1 MDTASTPRQDAPGRS
16 LAAPGI
22 VLGAGLGGFL
32 DGIVL
37 HQVLQWHHL
46 LSTTDRDNVGIP
58 YYPDTTVHGLEMNT
72 LWDGVF
78 HIVTWLLVLTGM
90 AMLFSRVERGRG
102 RAWRLTGLWP
112 WVLVGWGVFNVV
124 EGLLSHQL
132 LGIHH
137 VKPGPSELAWDLG
150 YLAMG
155 VALIVVGRLLARR
168 RGDRAERS
176 R

>member
-1 MDTASTPRQDAPGRS
+1 MTSETDTTPRS

-22 VLGAGLGGFL
+22 LLGMGLGGFL

-46 LSTTDRDNVGIP
+46 LTTTDRDHVGIP

-72 LWDGVF
+72 LWDGIF
-78 HIVTWLLVLTGM
+78 HVVTWLLVLTGM

-102 RAWRLTGLWP
+102 RTWRLNALWP
-112 WVLVGWGVFNVV
+112 WILVGWGVFNVV
-124 EGLLSHQL
+124 EGLLSHQI

-137 VKPGPSELAWDLG
+137 VRPGDAELAWDLG

-155 VALIVVGRLLARR
+155 VVLIAVGWLLARR
-168 RGDRAERS
+168 LSPAHDRRA
-176 R
+176 

>member
-1 MDTASTPRQDAPGRS
+1 MTSETDTTPRS

-22 VLGAGLGGFL
+22 VLGMGLGGFL

-46 LSTTDRDNVGIP
+46 LTTTDRDHVGIP

-72 LWDGVF
+72 LWDGIF
-78 HIVTWLLVLTGM
+78 HVVTWLLVLTGM

-102 RAWRLTGLWP
+102 RTWRLNALWP
-112 WVLVGWGVFNVV
+112 WILVGWGVFNVV
-124 EGLLSHQL
+124 EGLLSHQI

-137 VKPGPSELAWDLG
+137 VRPGDAELAWDLG

-155 VALIVVGRLLARR
+155 VVLIAVGWLLARR
-168 RGDRAERS
+168 LSPAHDRRA
-176 R
+176 

>member
-1 MDTASTPRQDAPGRS
+1 MTSETDTTPRS

-22 VLGAGLGGFL
+22 VLGMGLGGFL

-46 LSTTDRDNVGIP
+46 LTTTDRDHVGIP

-72 LWDGVF
+72 LWDGIF
-78 HIVTWLLVLTGM
+78 HVVTWLLVLTGM

-102 RAWRLTGLWP
+102 RTWRLNALWP
-112 WVLVGWGVFNVV
+112 WILVGWGVFNVV
-124 EGLLSHQL
+124 EGLLSHQV

-137 VKPGPSELAWDLG
+137 VRPGDAELAWDLG

-155 VALIVVGRLLARR
+155 VVLIAVGWLLARR
-168 RGDRAERS
+168 LSPAHDRRA
-176 R
+176 

>member
-1 MDTASTPRQDAPGRS
+1 MTSGTDTTPRS

-22 VLGAGLGGFL
+22 VLGMGLGGFL

-46 LSTTDRDNVGIP
+46 LTTTDRDHVGIP

-72 LWDGVF
+72 LWDGIF
-78 HIVTWLLVLTGM
+78 HVVTWLLVLTGM

-102 RAWRLTGLWP
+102 RTWRLNALWP
-112 WVLVGWGVFNVV
+112 WILVGWGVFNVV
-124 EGLLSHQL
+124 EGLLSHQV

-137 VKPGPSELAWDLG
+137 VRPGDAELAWDLG

-155 VALIVVGRLLARR
+155 VVLIAVGWLLARR
-168 RGDRAERS
+168 LSPAHDRRA
-176 R
+176 

>member
-1 MDTASTPRQDAPGRS
+1 MTSETDTAPRS

-22 VLGAGLGGFL
+22 VLGMGLGGFL

-46 LSTTDRDNVGIP
+46 LTTTDRDHVGIP
-58 YYPDTTVHGLEMNT
+58 YTTVHGLEMNT
-72 LWDGVF
+72 LWDGIF
-78 HIVTWLLVLTGM
+78 HVVTWLLVLTGM

-102 RAWRLTGLWP
+102 RTWRLNALWP
-112 WVLVGWGVFNVV
+112 WILVGWGVFNVV
-124 EGLLSHQL
+124 EGLLSHQI

-137 VKPGPSELAWDLG
+137 VRPGDAELAWDLA

-155 VALIVVGRLLARR
+155 VVLIAVGWLLARR
-168 RGDRAERS
+168 LSPAHDRRA
-176 R
+176 

>member
-1 MDTASTPRQDAPGRS
+1 MSEDTRTARS

-22 VLGAGLGGFL
+22 VLGMGLGGFL

-46 LSTTDRDNVGIP
+46 LTSTDRDHVGIP

-72 LWDGVF
+72 LWDGIF

-90 AMLFSRVERGRG
+90 AMLFSRVQHSGGRT
-102 RAWRLTGLWP
+102 WRLNTLWP
-112 WVLVGWGVFNVV
+112 WILVGWGVFNVV

-137 VKPGPSELAWDLG
+137 VRPGDAEVAWDLG

-155 VALIVVGRLLARR
+155 VVLIVVGWLLARR
-168 RGDRAERS
+168 ATARAEAR
-176 R
+176 

>member
-1 MDTASTPRQDAPGRS
+1 MTSETDTTPRS

-22 VLGAGLGGFL
+22 VLGMGLGGFL

-46 LSTTDRDNVGIP
+46 LTTTDRDHVGIP

-72 LWDGVF
+72 LWDGIF
-78 HIVTWLLVLTGM
+78 HVVTWLLVLTGM

-102 RAWRLTGLWP
+102 RTWRLNALWP
-112 WVLVGWGVFNVV
+112 WILVGWGVFNVV
-124 EGLLSHQL
+124 EGLLSHQI

-137 VKPGPSELAWDLG
+137 VRPGDAELVWDLG

-155 VALIVVGRLLARR
+155 VVLIAVGWLLARR
-168 RGDRAERS
+168 LSPAHDRRA
-176 R
+176 

>member
-1 MDTASTPRQDAPGRS
+1 MTSETDTTPRS

-22 VLGAGLGGFL
+22 VLGMGLGGFL

-46 LSTTDRDNVGIP
+46 LTTTDRDHVGIP

-72 LWDGVF
+72 LWDGIF
-78 HIVTWLLVLTGM
+78 HVVTWLLVLTGM

-102 RAWRLTGLWP
+102 RTWRLNALWP
-112 WVLVGWGVFNVV
+112 WILVGWGVFNVV
-124 EGLLSHQL
+124 EGLLSHQI

-137 VKPGPSELAWDLG
+137 VRPGDAELAWDLG

-155 VALIVVGRLLARR
+155 VVLIAVGWLLARR
-168 RGDRAERS
+168 LSPAHDQRA
-176 R
+176 

>member
-1 MDTASTPRQDAPGRS
+1 METQQRS

-22 VLGAGLGGFL
+22 VLGMGLGGFL

-46 LSTTDRDNVGIP
+46 LTTTDRDHVGIP
-58 YYPDTTVHGLEMNT
+58 YYPETTVHGLEMNT

-90 AMLFSRVERGRG
+90 ALLFSRVERGRG
-102 RAWRLTGLWP
+102 GIWRLRGLWG

-137 VKPGPSELAWDLG
+137 VRPGDAELAWDLG

-155 VALIVVGRLLARR
+155 VVLIGLGWLLAKRH
-168 RGDRAERS
+168 DRADR
-176 R
+176 